1 MKKGQLGFTLIELMI
16 VVAIIGILAAVA
28 IPSYQSYIATTKMSK
43 LKGNFDAARTFVASG
58 FKKDASRKSL
68 GIVPGADATADFPQT
83 SVALLGTL
91 NANGGTAAEGG
102 TAPFAALP
110 DGVQGVVGVEVTQAT
125 AGSWAT
131 GDTVVLTQP
140 AYIELLI
147 PEVVT
152 LGYN

>member
-68 GIVPGADATADFPQT
+68 GIVPGVDADADFPQT
-83 SVALLGTL
+83 PVALLATL

-102 TAPFAALP
+102 APPFADLP
-110 DGVQGVVGVEVTQAT
+110 DGTLGVVGVAVSQS
-125 AGSWAT
+125 GVGWNT

-140 AYIELLI
+140 AYIELPL
-147 PEVVT
+147 PEIVT